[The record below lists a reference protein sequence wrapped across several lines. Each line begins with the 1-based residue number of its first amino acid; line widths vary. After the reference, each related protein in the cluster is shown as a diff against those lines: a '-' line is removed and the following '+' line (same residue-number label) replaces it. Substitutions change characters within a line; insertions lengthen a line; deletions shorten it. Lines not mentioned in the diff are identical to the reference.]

1 MEVVCV
7 RRGRTLYLATAA
19 VVLAAL
25 SGAGAQP
32 AEAISVELVWDG
44 QLDHVVTTARTVA
57 ELLAERGIV
66 LGPYDLVVPS
76 FETPLRDGIRVTVFR
91 AVPVKVTADGVTREV
106 PVVGRVVADALARA
120 GVVLGAN
127 DRVVPGLW
135 EELRPGDHVRVV
147 RVRQETVVRTQVIP
161 RRVVERLVPGHL
173 GQPARVL
180 QTGQDG
186 VVEHVYRLVFED
198 GKLVRKETISTR
210 MVQQARPRVVRIG
223 RGYVPSRGLLAGRP
237 LFLMVATAYAPHHG
251 RGVDGVTATGL
262 PARRGVVAVD
272 PRVIPLGSVVYVE
285 GYGVALAADTGGAI
299 RGNRVDVCFDTA
311 REAYRWGRRTVRVYI
326 LQTPSKGR

>member
-1 MEVVCV
+1 MEAVCV
-7 RRGRTLYLATAA
+7 WRGRILCLATAA
-19 VVLAAL
+19 VALAAL
-25 SGAGAQP
+25 GRAGAQP
-32 AEAISVELVWDG
+32 AQPVSLELSWDG
-44 QLDHVVTTARTVA
+44 QLDRVVTTARTVA
-57 ELLAERGIV
+57 ELLAERGIAV
-66 LGPYDLVVPS
+66 GPYDLVVPS
-76 FETPLRDGIRVTVFR
+76 LDTTLQDGMRVTVFR
-91 AVPVKVTADGVTREV
+91 AIPVKVTADGVTREV

-120 GVVLGAN
+120 GVAVGAK

-135 EELRPGDHVRVV
+135 EALRPGDHVRVV
-147 RVRQETVVRTQVIP
+147 RVREEVAVRRQVIP
-161 RRVVERLVPGHL
+161 HRVVERVIPGHL

-198 GKLVRKETISTR
+198 GKLVRKEKVSTR
-210 MVQQARPRVVRIG
+210 LLQQPRPRVVRIG
-223 RGYVPSRGLLAGRP
+223 KGYIPSRGLLATRP
-237 LFLMVATAYAPHHG
+237 FFLMVATAYAPHHG

-272 PRVIPLGSVVYVE
+272 PRVIPLGAVVYVE

-299 RGNRVDVCFDTA
+299 RGNRLDVCFDTA

-326 LQTPSKGR
+326 LQTPSKRR